1 LSNLKVILP
10 TMPVAEIIAIGT
22 ELLLGQIQ
30 DTNTSYL
37 ARTLNASGID
47 IFRATMIGDNEV
59 RIAGVIR
66 ETLERADIIIT
77 TGGLGPTV
85 DDPTRNAVALAFD
98 TQNEYQPELWDEIQE
113 RFRGYGRTPSEN
125 NKRQAFLPGGAVVIH
140 NPVGTA
146 PAFYIENNN
155 KFLFSLP
162 GVPSEMKTLLHE
174 NVIPIILEKF
184 QLESVIVTR
193 ILHTIGIGESSVD
206 ELVGDLE
213 SLPNPTV
220 GLAAHPGQVDIRIT
234 AKARTQDEAWELIGP
249 VEEKVKVLL
258 GDYIYGVDDIDISK
272 TVNQLLASRNLNPV
286 LYYDSVFQEFAE
298 MIREQLNTNLEI
310 REVKGNTLDSENSLQ
325 NKAESYSLVLNLR
338 SQGENERLI
347 ELTGV
352 IGVTKYEKSLR
363 FGGHPSLYKL
373 WGVNQILGFM
383 REMMI
388 KEVGAK

>member
-1 LSNLKVILP
+1 
-10 TMPVAEIIAIGT
+10 MPVAEIIAIGT

-47 IFRATMIGDNEV
+47 IFRSTMIGDNEA

-66 ETLERADIIIT
+66 ETMERADIVIT

-85 DDPTRNAVALAFD
+85 DDPTRNAVALAFG
-98 TQNEYQPELWDEIQE
+98 TQNEYQPELWEEIQE

-125 NKRQAFLPGGAVVIH
+125 NKRQAFLPGGAAVIH

-146 PAFYIENNN
+146 PAFYIEKN
-155 KFLFSLP
+155 KKILFSLP

-174 NVIPIILEKF
+174 NVIPMILAKF
-184 QLESVIVTR
+184 KLESTIITR

-213 SLPNPTV
+213 SLQNPTV

-234 AKARTQDEAWELIGP
+234 AKARTRDEALALILP
-249 VEEKVKVLL
+249 VEEKVKALL
-258 GDYIYGVDDIDISK
+258 GDHMYGVDDIHISD
-272 TVNQLLASRNLNPV
+272 TVDDLLSSHNLTPVIFYETVHQELAQVIQAQLRADVKMHEVPGNLNGASGTPDTPK
-286 LYYDSVFQEFAE
+286 LLDKLILSLRCQGGIEQSVELHGE
-298 MIREQLNTNLEI
+298 LMNY
-310 REVKGNTLDSENSLQ
+310 
-325 NKAESYSLVLNLR
+325 SY
-338 SQGENERLI
+338 ERI
-347 ELTGV
+347 
-352 IGVTKYEKSLR
+352 LR
-363 FGGHPSLYKL
+363 FGGHPSLYKQ
-373 WGVNQILGFM
+373 WAANQILGFM

-388 KEVGAK
+388 KGMGVK

>member
-1 LSNLKVILP
+1 
-10 TMPVAEIIAIGT
+10 MPVAEIIAIGT

-47 IFRATMIGDNEV
+47 IFRATMIGDNEA

-66 ETLERADIIIT
+66 ETMERADIIIT

-98 TQNEYQPELWDEIQE
+98 TQNEYHPELWEEIQD
-113 RFRGYGRTPSEN
+113 RFRGYGRIPSDN

-146 PAFYIENNN
+146 PAFYIQKNE
-155 KFLFSLP
+155 KILFSLP

-174 NVIPIILEKF
+174 DVIPKILSKFNVESAII
-184 QLESVIVTR
+184 TR

-206 ELVGDLE
+206 ELVSDLE
-213 SLPNPTV
+213 TLTNPTV

-234 AKARTQDEAWELIGP
+234 AKARTRDEALALIQP
-249 VEEKVKVLL
+249 VEEKVRNLL
-258 GDYIYGVDDIDISK
+258 GDQMYGIDDIRISD
-272 TVNQLLASRNLNPV
+272 TVDELITRLDLIPVIIYDQVHQELAQLIS
-286 LYYDSVFQEFAE
+286 
-298 MIREQLNTNLEI
+298 EQLRT
-310 REVKGNTLDSENSLQ
+310 EVKIYEASGNPNSHTSTPDLHEQ
-325 NKAESYSLVLNLR
+325 SDALILNLR
-338 SQGENERLI
+338 SQGEGEYKVDLQGEISNNTLER
-347 ELTGV
+347 T
-352 IGVTKYEKSLR
+352 LR
-363 FGGHPSLYKL
+363 YGGHPSMYKQ
-373 WGVNQILGFM
+373 WAANQILGFM

-388 KEVGAK
+388 KEIGAT

>member
-1 LSNLKVILP
+1 
-10 TMPVAEIIAIGT
+10 MPVAEIIAIGT

-47 IFRATMIGDNEV
+47 IFRATMIGDNEA

-66 ETLERADIIIT
+66 ETMERADIIIT

-98 TQNEYQPELWDEIQE
+98 TQNEYHPELWEEIQE
-113 RFRGYGRTPSEN
+113 RFRGYGRIPSDN

-146 PAFYIENNN
+146 PAFYIQKNE
-155 KFLFSLP
+155 KILFSLP

-174 NVIPIILEKF
+174 DVIPKILAKFNVESAII
-184 QLESVIVTR
+184 TR

-206 ELVGDLE
+206 ELVSDLE
-213 SLPNPTV
+213 TLTNPTV

-234 AKARTQDEAWELIGP
+234 AKARTRDEALVLIQP
-249 VEEKVKVLL
+249 VEEKVRNLL
-258 GDYIYGVDDIDISK
+258 GDQMYGIDDIRISD
-272 TVNQLLASRNLNPV
+272 TVDELITRLDLIPVIIYDQVHQELAQLIS
-286 LYYDSVFQEFAE
+286 
-298 MIREQLNTNLEI
+298 EQLRT
-310 REVKGNTLDSENSLQ
+310 EVKIYEASGNPNGHTSTPDLHERSDALI
-325 NKAESYSLVLNLR
+325 LNLC
-338 SQGENERLI
+338 SQGEGEYKVDLQGEISNNTLER
-347 ELTGV
+347 T
-352 IGVTKYEKSLR
+352 LR
-363 FGGHPSLYKL
+363 FGGHPSMYRQ
-373 WGVNQILGFM
+373 WAANQILGFM

-388 KEVGAK
+388 KEIGAT